1 MIDAYTSQ
9 VLTFIGINSILALSL
24 YITALAGQ
32 LSVGHAAFMGIG
44 AYTSALLMTRL
55 GWPFFLTTACGAL
68 AGGFFGFCIGLPTL
82 RLKDLYLAIATLA
95 FNIIWVVM
103 LMNIEAFGGALG
115 VFNVPKVT
123 NNWIVYISLGVLL
136 LFFYRLKDSR
146 MGRAFRAIEEDEG
159 CGPGHGRE
167 RGLLQSLCFYPGSV
181 PGSLCRS
188 PLCSL
193 RYLYLSP

>member
-55 GWPFFLTTACGAL
+55 GWPFFLTAPCGAL
-68 AGGFFGFCIGLPTL
+68 VGGSSGFCIGLPTL

-103 LMNIEAFGGALG
+103 RHEYRGFWRGPGNLQCAQGDQQLDRLYFPGS
-115 VFNVPKVT
+115 PPP
-123 NNWIVYISLGVLL
+123 LL
-136 LFFYRLKDSR
+136 LPPEGFPDGAGFPGRSR
-146 MGRAFRAIEEDEG
+146 RMKPRP
-159 CGPGHGRE
+159 GPWA
-167 RGLLQSLCFYPGSV
+167 
-181 PGSLCRS
+181 
-188 PLCSL
+188 
-193 RYLYLSP
+193 